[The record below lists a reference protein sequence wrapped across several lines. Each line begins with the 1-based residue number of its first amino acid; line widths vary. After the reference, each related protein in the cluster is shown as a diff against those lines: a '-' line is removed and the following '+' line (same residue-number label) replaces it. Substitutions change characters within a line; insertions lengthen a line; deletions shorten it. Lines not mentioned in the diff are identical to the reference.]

1 MTVQERLQ
9 HLRRLIQTSQHQYYV
24 DDRSDLSDEEFDAA
38 WEQLLEIER
47 DHPEL
52 VTPDSPSL
60 RVGGSPADRF
70 SKVEHPRT
78 LLSLTNVFSA
88 EDLMTWRERLVPQL
102 QPDLQESLGWVLEPK
117 IDGLSVALEYRN
129 GLFVRGA
136 TRGNGNI
143 GEDVTANLK
152 TVWQIPLRIP
162 AMPAEDVQVPE
173 VLTVRGEVY
182 VRKKDF
188 AAFNATLAAQEDRVY
203 ANPRN
208 FAAGSLRQLDPGE
221 SAKRPLRLW
230 VFELLDIEGGPD
242 LPTHAARL
250 TFLAQLGLPV
260 AHTEVHKFADSE
272 FEALVEAADQ
282 FLDTK
287 DELPY
292 EVDGV
297 VAKVDGVAAQRAL
310 GQTGR
315 DPRWARAYKRTGEQV
330 VTRLQEIETF
340 VGRTG
345 VVTPRAWLE
354 PVRVGGVVVEHATLH
369 NFDYVASLD
378 LREGDQV
385 VVMRAGDVIPR
396 VVRALPEH
404 RTGDESP
411 WTPPER
417 CPSCGGAL
425 VQQEDEVAH
434 RCLNR
439 NCPRQLTRAVEHFVS
454 RGALDIRSFGV
465 RQAELFVDQGF
476 IGDVSDVYRL
486 PWSRIAE
493 LKSYKERRI
502 EGLKAGLAEAKSR
515 LPARLLHALGIPFV
529 GLQVAE
535 LICDEVR
542 NLLELP
548 HCSADDLE
556 LIDGVGPEIAG
567 AVTEYFSDPARRREL
582 HALALSGLRML
593 GPEKTAVPEAEAEDA
608 GVAGKTFV
616 ITGRLSG
623 FTRSE
628 ATARLK
634 ALGAKVTGS
643 VSRKTDYVLA
653 GKDAGSKLV
662 KARKIGVSVLDED
675 GFLNLIGDLE
685 AD

>member
-1 MTVQERLQ
+1 MIVQERLQ

-24 DDRSDLSDEEFDAA
+24 EDRSDLSDEEFDAA
-38 WEQLLEIER
+38 WDQLLEIER
-47 DHPEL
+47 AHPEL
-52 VTPDSPSL
+52 VTPDSPSQ
-60 RVGGSPADRF
+60 RIGGSPASQF
-70 SKVEHPRT
+70 AKVEHPRT

-88 EDLMTWRERLVPQL
+88 DDLMTWRERLVPQL
-102 QPDLQESLGWVLEPK
+102 EPDLQESLGWVLEPK

-129 GLFVRGA
+129 GLFMQGA
-136 TRGNGNI
+136 TRGNGDI
-143 GEDVTANLK
+143 GEDVTANLR
-152 TVWQIPLRIP
+152 TVKQIPLRIP
-162 AMPAEDVQVPE
+162 AVPSEGMPTPE

-182 VRKKDF
+182 VRKEDF
-188 AAFNATLAAQEDRVY
+188 AAFNTTLAARENRVY

-208 FAAGSLRQLDPGE
+208 FAAGSLRQLDPNE
-221 SAKRPLRLW
+221 SARRPLRLW

-242 LPTHAARL
+242 LPTHEARL
-250 TFLAQLGLPV
+250 NFLTRLGFPV
-260 AHTEVHKFADSE
+260 ACAAIHRFADSE
-272 FEALVEAADQ
+272 FAALVETADR
-282 FLDTK
+282 FLDAK
-287 DELPY
+287 VDLPY

-315 DPRWARAYKRTGEQV
+315 DPRWARAYKRAGEQV
-330 VTRLQEIETF
+330 VTRLLEIETF

-345 VVTPRAWLE
+345 VVTPRARLE
-354 PVRVGGVVVEHATLH
+354 PVQVGGVVVEHATLH

-385 VVMRAGDVIPR
+385 MVMRAGDVIPR
-396 VVRALPEH
+396 VVKALPEH
-404 RTGDESP
+404 RTGSECP
-411 WTPPER
+411 WMPPEH
-417 CPSCGGAL
+417 CPSCGTVL

-465 RQAELFVDQGF
+465 RQAELFVAQGF
-476 IGDVSDVYRL
+476 ITDVADVYRL
-486 PWSRIAE
+486 PWSKIAK
-493 LKSYKERRI
+493 LKSYGERRI
-502 EGLKAGLAEAKSR
+502 EGLKAGLASAKSR
-515 LPARLLHALGIPFV
+515 SPARLLHALGIPFV

-535 LICDEVR
+535 LICDTVR

-567 AVTEYFSDPARRREL
+567 AVTEYFNDPVRRREL
-582 HALALSGLRML
+582 HSLALSGLCLL
-593 GPEKTAVPEAEAEDA
+593 GPERAAACEPREA

-616 ITGRLSG
+616 ITGKLSG

-628 ATARLK
+628 ATVRLK
-634 ALGAKVTGS
+634 ELGAKVTGS
-643 VSRKTDYVLA
+643 VSGKTDYVLA
-653 GKDAGSKLV
+653 GKDAGSKLA
-662 KARKIGVSVLDED
+662 KAQKIGVSVLDER
-675 GFLNLIGDLE
+675 GFLDLLGNLE
-685 AD
+685 VN

>member
-1 MTVQERLQ
+1 MTVQERLR

-47 DHPEL
+47 AHPEL
-52 VTPDSPSL
+52 ATPDSPSQ
-60 RVGGSPADRF
+60 RIGGSPAGQF
-70 SKVEHPRT
+70 AKVEHPHT

-102 QPDLQESLGWVLEPK
+102 EPDLQESLGWVLEPK

-129 GLFVRGA
+129 GLFMRGA
-136 TRGNGNI
+136 TRGDGDI
-143 GEDVTANLK
+143 GEDVTANLR
-152 TVWQIPLRIP
+152 TVKQIPLRIP
-162 AMPAEDVQVPE
+162 AVASEGIPVPE

-182 VRKKDF
+182 VRKEDF
-188 AAFNATLAAQEDRVY
+188 DAFNTTLAAQADRVY

-208 FAAGSLRQLDPGE
+208 FAAGSLRQLDPNE
-221 SAKRPLRLW
+221 SARRPLRLW
-230 VFELLDIEGGPD
+230 AFELLDIAGGPD
-242 LPTHAARL
+242 LPTHEARL
-250 TFLAQLGLPV
+250 TFLAQLGFPV
-260 AHTEVHKFADSE
+260 AHTAIHRFADSE
-272 FEALVEAADQ
+272 FAALVEAAER

-287 DELPY
+287 ANLPY
-292 EVDGV
+292 EADGV
-297 VAKVDGVAAQRAL
+297 VAKVDGMAAQRAL

-315 DPRWARAYKRTGEQV
+315 DPRWARAYKRAGEQV
-330 VTRLQEIETF
+330 VTRLLEIETF

-345 VVTPRAWLE
+345 VVTPRARLE

-378 LREGDQV
+378 LREGDRV

-396 VVRALPEH
+396 VVKALPEH
-404 RTGDESP
+404 RAGNGSP

-425 VQQEDEVAH
+425 VQQADEVAH

-454 RGALDIRSFGV
+454 RGALDVRSFGV
-465 RQAELFVDQGF
+465 RQAELFVDLGF
-476 IGDVSDVYRL
+476 IDDVSDVYCL
-486 PWSRIAE
+486 PWSKIVE
-493 LKSYKERRI
+493 LKSYGERRI
-502 EGLKAGLAEAKSR
+502 EGLKAGLASAKSR
-515 LPARLLHALGIPFV
+515 APARLLHALGIPFV

-548 HCSADDLE
+548 HCAADDLE

-567 AVTEYFSDPARRREL
+567 AVTEYFDDPARRREL
-582 HALALSGLRML
+582 HSLALSGLCMV
-593 GPEKTAVPEAEAEDA
+593 GPEKTAVTESADA
-608 GVAGKTFV
+608 GIAGKTFV
-616 ITGRLSG
+616 ITGKLSG

-628 ATARLK
+628 ATVRLK
-634 ALGAKVTGS
+634 ELGAKVTGS
-643 VSRKTDYVLA
+643 VSGKTNYVLA
-653 GKDAGSKLV
+653 GKGAGSKLA
-662 KARKIGVSVLDED
+662 KARKVGVTVLDER
-675 GFLNLIGDLE
+675 GFLDLIDNLE

>member
-1 MTVQERLQ
+1 MTVQERLR

-24 DDRSDLSDEEFDAA
+24 DDRSDLLDEEFDAA

-88 EDLMTWRERLVPQL
+88 EDLTTWRERLVPQL
-102 QPDLQESLGWVLEPK
+102 TPDLQESLGWVLEPK
-117 IDGLSVALEYRN
+117 IDGLSVALEYRD

-162 AMPAEDVQVPE
+162 VMPAEDVQVPE

-182 VRKKDF
+182 VRKKEF
-188 AAFNATLAAQEDRVY
+188 AAFNATLEDREY

-208 FAAGSLRQLDPGE
+208 FAAGSLRQLDPNE
-221 SAKRPLRLW
+221 TAKRPLRLW
-230 VFELLDIEGGPD
+230 VFELLEIEGGPD
-242 LPTHAARL
+242 LPTHKARL
-250 TFLAQLGLPV
+250 TFLTQLGFPV
-260 AHTEVHKFADSE
+260 ASKAIHRFADSE
-272 FEALVEAADQ
+272 FEDLVEAANR

-297 VAKVDGVAAQRAL
+297 VAKVDEVAAQRAL

-315 DPRWARAYKRTGEQV
+315 DPRWARAYKRAGEQV
-330 VTRLQEIETF
+330 ITRLQEIETF

-417 CPSCGGAL
+417 CPSCGGVL
-425 VQQEDEVAH
+425 VQQEDEVAY

-465 RQAELFVDQGF
+465 RQAELFVEQGF

-486 PWSRIAE
+486 PWSQIAG

-502 EGLKAGLAEAKSR
+502 EGLKAGLASAKSR

-567 AVTEYFSDPARRREL
+567 AVTEYFRDPARRREL

-634 ALGAKVTGS
+634 ELGAKVTGS

-685 AD
+685 TD

>member
-24 DDRSDLSDEEFDAA
+24 EDRSDLSDEEFDAA

-47 DHPEL
+47 AHPEL
-52 VTPDSPSL
+52 VTPDSPS
-60 RVGGSPADRF
+60 RRIGGSSADRF
-70 SKVEHPRT
+70 SKVEHPHT

-129 GLFVRGA
+129 GLFMRGA
-136 TRGNGNI
+136 TRGNGDI
-143 GEDVTANLK
+143 GEDVTANLR
-152 TVWQIPLRIP
+152 TLGQIPLRIP
-162 AMPAEDVQVPE
+162 AVPAEGVPVPE

-182 VRKKDF
+182 VRKEDF

-208 FAAGSLRQLDPGE
+208 FAAGSLRQLDPNE
-221 SAKRPLRLW
+221 TARRPLRLW
-230 VFELLDIEGGPD
+230 IFELLDIEGGPD
-242 LPTHAARL
+242 LPTHKARL
-250 TFLAQLGLPV
+250 TFLAQLGFPV
-260 AHTEVHKFADSE
+260 AHTAIHKFADSE
-272 FEALVEAADQ
+272 FAALVEAADR

-297 VAKVDGVAAQRAL
+297 VVKVDGVAAQRAL

-315 DPRWARAYKRTGEQV
+315 DPRWARAYKRAGEQV

-345 VVTPRAWLE
+345 VVTPRARLE

-396 VVRALPEH
+396 VVKALPEH

-411 WTPPER
+411 WKPPEV
-417 CPSCGGAL
+417 CPSCRGPL
-425 VQQEDEVAH
+425 VQQENEVAH

-465 RQAELFVDQGF
+465 RQAEQFVDRGF

-486 PWSRIAE
+486 PWSQIAG

-502 EGLKAGLAEAKSR
+502 EGLKAGLASAKSR
-515 LPARLLHALGIPFV
+515 PPARLLHALGIPFV

-593 GPEKTAVPEAEAEDA
+593 GPEKTAVPEAEDA

-634 ALGAKVTGS
+634 ELGAKVTGS

-653 GKDAGSKLV
+653 GKDAGSKLA
-662 KARKIGVSVLDED
+662 KARKIGVSVLDE
-675 GFLNLIGDLE
+675 GRFLDLIGNFE